1 MWYSSRNLPARAI
14 SPAAAA
20 PTYRVHEEDPVVAAK
35 PLFSSRVLRSRRV
48 GSGPPC
54 ARRRSSAHRHFS
66 QEREVRL
73 TWSRSD
79 QYGRPLARVVL
90 DGQDVNAE
98 QVRRGY
104 A

>member
-1 MWYSSRNLPARAI
+1 M
-14 SPAAAA
+14 
-20 PTYRVHEEDPVVAAK
+20 
-35 PLFSSRVLRSRRV
+35 
-48 GSGPPC
+48 
-54 ARRRSSAHRHFS
+54 
-66 QEREVRL
+66 RL